1 MEEIK
6 YSGYYCS
13 KCNFIPLIKII
24 QKNNNIKVFS
34 SCKCHNQYENIESFL
49 KHKYKKDIININK
62 INKES
67 PNNYHNTLSFEK
79 ENLESIIQKF
89 NKEKIKVLEQ
99 GINIKNQLIELF
111 QKKIE
116 EVNQMYLKYSEKNN
130 KIIVII
136 EQLIQ
141 SYELLKDN
149 KSNILNILNN
159 CKWKENLKINYFERY
174 KNLETLTKDIENYF
188 CNKYI
193 VSNLDISESLEN
205 IYSYYSPNKIK
216 SFVELND
223 EICAFNSEYN
233 NKITLLNLNKFN
245 KEFFTFKA
253 YDNNI
258 EYIIKSSVNN
268 IISIGDNNIIKI
280 WPKFER
286 NMLSEV
292 RNKNINNED
301 NKTIN
306 YKEKEYSFN
315 LNPLIEYNIEIKEN
329 VIKLISL
336 KENRFLIALKSNII
350 LLFKYSINNIEII
363 QKYEYKNHNYFNDI
377 FVFESEIV
385 EMIAVNDNSNIYFFE
400 LENFRFIKS
409 IPLKFIDK
417 NNLIQINSK
426 EILIGDG
433 YNFHI
438 IILNFLNTKLTMKNQ
453 EKKLYLLNL
462 NDGTFIQST
471 GDKIKRYF
479 IKTMEELPLLEQNDN
494 YEDNYDDTLDYN
506 NYNDDIIYYLY
517 KLNDGR
523 IVTFHNNGRF
533 EIGYL
538 KYN

>member
-6 YSGYYCS
+6 YSGYFCN

-24 QKNNNIKVFS
+24 PKNNNIKVFS

-49 KHKYKKDIININK
+49 KHKYKKDAVNKSK

-67 PNNYHNTLSFEK
+67 PNNYHNKLNFEK

-130 KIIVII
+130 KIILII
-136 EQLIQ
+136 EQLIR

-159 CKWKENLKINYFERY
+159 CKWKENSKINYFERY

-193 VSNLDISESLEN
+193 VSNLDTSKSLEN
-205 IYSYYSPNKIK
+205 IYSYYSPKKIK

-223 EICAFNSEYN
+223 KLNAFNSEHN
-233 NKITLLNLNKFN
+233 NKITLLDFNKFK
-245 KEFFTFKA
+245 KEFYTFKA
-253 YDNNI
+253 YDKNI
-258 EYIIKSSVNN
+258 EYIIKSSTNN

-280 WPKFER
+280 FPKIER

-292 RNKNINNED
+292 RDKNINIED

-306 YKEKEYSFN
+306 YKEKEISFN
-315 LNPLIEYNIEIKEN
+315 LVPLIEYNLEIKEN
-329 VIKLISL
+329 VIKLICL
-336 KENRFLIALKSNII
+336 KENRFLIALKPNII
-350 LLFKYSINNIEII
+350 LLFKYSINNIELL

-479 IKTMEELPLLEQNDN
+479 IKTMEELPLLEQNDY

>member
-6 YSGYYCS
+6 YSGYFCS

-24 QKNNNIKVFS
+24 PKNNNFKVFS

-49 KHKYKKDIININK
+49 KHKYKKDIINKNK

-174 KNLETLTKDIENYF
+174 KNLETLTKVIENYF

-233 NKITLLNLNKFN
+233 NKIKLLNFNKFN

-253 YDNNI
+253 YDKNI
-258 EYIIKSSVNN
+258 EYIIKSSMNN

-280 WPKFER
+280 WPKIER

-292 RNKNINNED
+292 RNKNINNEV

-350 LLFKYSINNIEII
+350 LLFKYSIN
-363 QKYEYKNHNYFNDI
+363 
-377 FVFESEIV
+377 
-385 EMIAVNDNSNIYFFE
+385 
-400 LENFRFIKS
+400 
-409 IPLKFIDK
+409 
-417 NNLIQINSK
+417 
-426 EILIGDG
+426 
-433 YNFHI
+433 
-438 IILNFLNTKLTMKNQ
+438 ILN
-453 EKKLYLLNL
+453 
-462 NDGTFIQST
+462 
-471 GDKIKRYF
+471 
-479 IKTMEELPLLEQNDN
+479 
-494 YEDNYDDTLDYN
+494 
-506 NYNDDIIYYLY
+506 
-517 KLNDGR
+517 
-523 IVTFHNNGRF
+523 
-533 EIGYL
+533 
-538 KYN
+538 